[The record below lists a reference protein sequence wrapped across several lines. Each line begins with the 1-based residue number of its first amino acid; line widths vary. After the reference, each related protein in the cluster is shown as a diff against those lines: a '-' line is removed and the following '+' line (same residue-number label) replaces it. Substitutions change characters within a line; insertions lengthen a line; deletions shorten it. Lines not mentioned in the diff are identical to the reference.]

1 MCQSATKR
9 EGTYGKHPLKRYT
22 EVVARTG
29 ANQASSIGSA
39 LVEDDGMTDFTSS
52 STAHDGRLTLLRT
65 IEGEVI
71 PRLVLSHRG
80 RVSDAACDY
89 SVAIRPGISEVRHL
103 TELVISGQMAEATSY
118 LQGLFYLGTPPE
130 VVYLDLL
137 APVARK
143 LGVMW
148 ERDQVDFVAVTL
160 GLRRL
165 QQLAHQISESADCG
179 EAATIKSGHRALFVT
194 LPGEQHVFGTQIVGD
209 MLRRVG
215 WDIWDAPGATE
226 RDIIAVTKNEWF
238 AVVGLSISAP
248 EQLEPLAL
256 IIRQIRRQS
265 LNRAVRIMVGG
276 HLFAGNPD
284 WVALVGADAT
294 ATDGRDAILQAERL
308 LELMSQGN

>member
-1 MCQSATKR
+1 
-9 EGTYGKHPLKRYT
+9 
-22 EVVARTG
+22 
-29 ANQASSIGSA
+29 
-39 LVEDDGMTDFTSS
+39 MTDFTNS
-52 STAHDGRLTLLRT
+52 STAYDGRLTLLRT

-71 PRLVLSHRG
+71 PRLVLAHVG
-80 RVSDAACDY
+80 RVSDAACDN
-89 SVAIRPGISEVRHL
+89 SVAIRPGVSEVRHL

-118 LQGLFYLGTPPE
+118 LQGLFYLGMPPE

-165 QQLAHQISESADCG
+165 QQLAHQISENADVS
-179 EAATIKSGHRALFVT
+179 EAATTKSGYRALFVT

-209 MLRRVG
+209 MLRRAG

-226 RDIIAVTKNEWF
+226 TDIIRLIKNEWF
-238 AVVGLSISAP
+238 AVVGISISAP

-256 IIRQIRRQS
+256 ITVS
-265 LNRAVRIMVGG
+265 YT
-276 HLFAGNPD
+276 HLTLP
-284 WVALVGADAT
+284 T
-294 ATDGRDAILQAERL
+294 ILRV
-308 LELMSQGN
+308 

>member
-9 EGTYGKHPLKRYT
+9 EGTNGKYPLNWYM

-39 LVEDDGMTDFTSS
+39 LVEDDGMSDSTSS
-52 STAHDGRLTLLRT
+52 STADDGRLTLLRT

-71 PRLVLSHRG
+71 PRLVLAHRG
-80 RVSDAACDY
+80 RVPDAVCDN

-103 TELVISGQMAEATSY
+103 TELVLSGQMAEARSY
-118 LQGLFYLGTPPE
+118 LQGVFYLGMPPE

-148 ERDQVDFVAVTL
+148 EHDRVDFVAVTL

-165 QQLAHQISESADCG
+165 QQLAHQISENADGG
-179 EAATIKSGHRALFVT
+179 EAVTVKAGHRALFVA

-209 MLRRVG
+209 MLRRAG

-226 RDIIAVTKNEWF
+226 KDIIELTKNEWF

-248 EQLEPLAL
+248 EQMEPLAL

-276 HLFAGNPD
+276 HPFAGHPER
-284 WVALVGADAT
+284 VALVGADAT
-294 ATDGRDAILQAERL
+294 ATDGRDAVLQAERL
-308 LELMSQGN
+308 LELVSQGN

>member
-1 MCQSATKR
+1 
-9 EGTYGKHPLKRYT
+9 
-22 EVVARTG
+22 
-29 ANQASSIGSA
+29 
-39 LVEDDGMTDFTSS
+39 MTDFTIS
-52 STAHDGRLTLLRT
+52 STAEGGRLKLLRT

-71 PRLVLSHRG
+71 PRLVLAHRG
-80 RVSDAACDY
+80 RASDAACDH
-89 SVAIRPGISEVRHL
+89 SVAIRPGLAEIGHL

-118 LQGLFYLGTPPE
+118 LQGLFYLGMPPE

-165 QQLAHQISESADCG
+165 QQLAHQISENADGG
-179 EAATIKSGHRALFVT
+179 ESVTAKSGHRALFVA

-209 MLRRVG
+209 MLRRAG
-215 WDIWDAPGATE
+215 WDIWDAPGAKE
-226 RDIIAVTKNEWF
+226 RDILALIKNEWF

-248 EQLEPLAL
+248 EQMEPLAL

-276 HLFAGNPD
+276 HPFAGHPD
-284 WVALVGADAT
+284 RVALVGADAT
-294 ATDGRDAILQAERL
+294 ATDGRDAVLQAERL

>member
-1 MCQSATKR
+1 
-9 EGTYGKHPLKRYT
+9 
-22 EVVARTG
+22 
-29 ANQASSIGSA
+29 
-39 LVEDDGMTDFTSS
+39 MTDFTTS
-52 STAHDGRLTLLRT
+52 STTEDGRRTLLRT

-71 PRLVLSHRG
+71 PRLVLAHRG
-80 RVSDAACDY
+80 RVSDAACDN

-103 TELVISGQMAEATSY
+103 TGLVIAGEMTEATSY
-118 LQGLFYLGTPPE
+118 LRGLFYLGMSPE

-165 QQLAHQISESADCG
+165 QQLAHQISENADSG
-179 EAATIKSGHRALFVT
+179 ETPTAKAGHRALFVT

-209 MLRRVG
+209 MLRRAG

-226 RDIIAVTKNEWF
+226 RDIINLTKNEWF
-238 AVVGLSISAP
+238 AVVWLSISAP
-248 EQLEPLAL
+248 EQMEPLAL

-265 LNRAVRIMVGG
+265 LNRAVRVMVGG
-276 HLFAGNPD
+276 HPFAGHPD
-284 WVALVGADAT
+284 RVALVGADAT
-294 ATDGRDAILQAERL
+294 AMDGRDAVLKAERL

>member
-9 EGTYGKHPLKRYT
+9 EGTNGKYPLKRYM

-39 LVEDDGMTDFTSS
+39 LVEDDGMTDFTIS
-52 STAHDGRLTLLRT
+52 STAEDGRRTLLRT

-71 PRLVLSHRG
+71 PRLVLAHRG
-80 RVSDAACDY
+80 RNADATCDN
-89 SVAIRPGISEVRHL
+89 SIAIRLGVSEVRHL
-103 TELVISGQMAEATSY
+103 ARLVISGQMPEAASY
-118 LQGLFYLGTPPE
+118 LQGLLHLGMPPD

-148 ERDQVDFVAVTL
+148 DRDQLDFVAVTL

-165 QQLAHQISESADCG
+165 QQLAHQISENDDVG
-179 EAATIKSGHRALFVT
+179 ETTTTKPGHRALLVA
-194 LPGEQHVFGTQIVGD
+194 LPGEQHVFGTQIVGE
-209 MLRRVG
+209 MLRRSG

-226 RDIIAVTKNEWF
+226 RDIIGLIKNEWF

-265 LNRAVRIMVGG
+265 LNQAVRIMVGG
-276 HLFAGNPD
+276 HRFAGNPD

-294 ATDGRDAILQAERL
+294 AADGRDAVRQAERL
-308 LELMSQGN
+308 LELVSQGN

>member
-1 MCQSATKR
+1 
-9 EGTYGKHPLKRYT
+9 
-22 EVVARTG
+22 
-29 ANQASSIGSA
+29 
-39 LVEDDGMTDFTSS
+39 MTDFTNSA
-52 STAHDGRLTLLRT
+52 TAYDGRLTLLRT

-71 PRLVLSHRG
+71 PRLVLAHLG
-80 RVSDAACDY
+80 RVSDAACDN
-89 SVAIRPGISEVRHL
+89 SVAIRPGVSEVRHL
-103 TELVISGQMAEATSY
+103 TELVISGQMTEATSY
-118 LQGLFYLGTPPE
+118 LQGLFYLGMPPE

-165 QQLAHQISESADCG
+165 QQLAHQISENADVG
-179 EAATIKSGHRALFVT
+179 EMATTKSGYRALIVT

-209 MLRRVG
+209 MLRRAG

-226 RDIIAVTKNEWF
+226 TDIIGLIKNEWF
-238 AVVGLSISAP
+238 AVVGISISAP

-276 HLFAGNPD
+276 HSFAENPD

-294 ATDGRDAILQAERL
+294 ATDGRDAVLKAERL